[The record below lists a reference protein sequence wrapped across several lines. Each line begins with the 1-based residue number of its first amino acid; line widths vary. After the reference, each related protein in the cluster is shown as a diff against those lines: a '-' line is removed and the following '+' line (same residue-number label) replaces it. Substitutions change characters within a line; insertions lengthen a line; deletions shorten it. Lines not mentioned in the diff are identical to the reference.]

1 MVKSTTPLSL
11 PVFLYTSGKKL
22 LRLSL
27 NSNHNHSQHQLSPSL
42 FLRTSCSRCCWI
54 PRKAPRSRHY
64 FYSHFVTGKLRLWK
78 THSGKNEDLSQAGVF
93 FAELLIRAT
102 CPLSHLLPGP
112 CWILL
117 SWLSNNGRATWL
129 LSTGNEWI
137 SHGVKSSSRPP
148 NLENKSGNILH
159 VLVNRMADWQSC
171 LLVIRVWQC
180 ALW

>member
-1 MVKSTTPLSL
+1 MTCQSANCQQPGENIKTNKINPKSI
-11 PVFLYTSGKKL
+11 FLL
-22 LRLSL
+22 
-27 NSNHNHSQHQLSPSL
+27 
-42 FLRTSCSRCCWI
+42 TSCNVIHVKYLNNINSSI
-54 PRKAPRSRHY
+54 I
-64 FYSHFVTGKLRLWK
+64 TDITL
-78 THSGKNEDLSQAGVF
+78 
-93 FAELLIRAT
+93 T